1 MADEQR
7 FILGAYTAGPTV
19 EGVGLAGMA
28 VGRLDSATGALTA
41 ISEVADAE
49 QASWVQPSPDGRSV
63 YAVGELHGRDGVVHG
78 HAWSES
84 GESLERVSTASARG
98 RAPCHLAA
106 TGDRVFAASYSGG
119 LLSVHPVAGAT
130 VEPSAAVHR
139 YDGSGPNEKRQRQS
153 HAHQALPSP
162 DGRWL
167 YVCDLGGDRVHVH
180 DLSTATAERVASIE
194 VEPGA
199 GPRHLAFHPQR
210 PMAYVWCEL
219 RPIVLE
225 FYWEATS
232 GRLVDGRAHD
242 LAADLEL
249 AGVGAG
255 AAVHV
260 HPSGDAVAVSERA
273 TGAVCLL
280 GLTEGQIDGQ
290 ATRFESG
297 ATTPR
302 DFRYSP
308 DGRWLLV
315 ACQDSHWVRSYRV
328 DDPMRPATE
337 ASGELGWRMPVCVS
351 FVPG

>member
-1 MADEQR
+1 MSASLR
-7 FILGAYTAGPTV
+7 FLIGAYTAGPAV
-19 EGVGLAGMA
+19 AGVGEAGIA
-28 VGRLDSATGALTA
+28 VCSLDGETGA
-41 ISEVADAE
+41 IEWVSSVDDAE
-49 QASWVQPSPDGRSV
+49 QASWVQPSPDGGWV
-63 YAVGELHGRDGVVHG
+63 YAVGELHGRDGVVDG
-78 HAWSES
+78 YRWADS
-84 GESLERVSTASARG
+84 GAGLERVSTASAEG

-106 TGDRVFAASYSGG
+106 TGEMVFAASYSSG
-119 LLSVHPVAGAT
+119 LMSVHPASGAA

-139 YDGSGPNEKRQRQS
+139 YEGSGPNERRQRQS
-153 HAHQALPSP
+153 HAHQAMPSP

-199 GPRHLAFHPQR
+199 GPRHLAFHPER
-210 PMAYVWCEL
+210 AVAYVWCEL
-219 RPIVLE
+219 RPIVME
-225 FYWEATS
+225 FDYKASS
-232 GRLVDGRAHD
+232 GRLVNGRAHD
-242 LAADLEL
+242 LASDLEME
-249 AGVGAG
+249 GVGAG

-260 HPSGDAVAVSERA
+260 HSSGEVVAVSERA

-280 GLTEGQIDGQ
+280 GLTEGQIDGR
-290 ATRFESG
+290 AARFETG

-315 ACQDSHWVRSYRV
+315 ACQNSHWVRSYRV
-328 DDPMRPATE
+328 DDPLRPAAV